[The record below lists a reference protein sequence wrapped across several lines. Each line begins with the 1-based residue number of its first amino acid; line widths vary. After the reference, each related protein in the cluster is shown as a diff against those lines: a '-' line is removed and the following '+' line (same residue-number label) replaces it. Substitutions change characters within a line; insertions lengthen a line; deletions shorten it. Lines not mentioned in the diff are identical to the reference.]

1 MVFADKLIKT
11 SAQAFVNIRQLF
23 SSFSSTIPRPSLQT
37 VFGYS
42 WCCLSPIMIDGSFNL
57 WAFLGFYLQATLS
70 SSSVSNLDELMS
82 LPSIQRDWLRAEQ
95 GWVNQIQLLSRLF
108 WTFTKNLIKK
118 VDQSRVVDKW
128 TLESKVWTRG
138 TKNWWNITERKLGA
152 KTTYWQ
158 VQLFTQHPLLVVWPA
173 LWDIAPREKMQS
185 LEA

>member
-1 MVFADKLIKT
+1 
-11 SAQAFVNIRQLF
+11 
-23 SSFSSTIPRPSLQT
+23 
-37 VFGYS
+37 
-42 WCCLSPIMIDGSFNL
+42 MIDGSFNL
-57 WAFLGFYLQATLS
+57 WSFLGFYLQANLS
-70 SSSVSNLDELMS
+70 SSSVLNLDELMS

-173 LWDIAPREKMQS
+173 LWDIAPSEKIQS
-185 LEA
+185 LKAQKTSRKNIHFDHPVHGVPVDAHPPYLYFHLFLRRPKIL